1 MLYQL
6 SYARV
11 ANHLS
16 PDPLGPIS
24 HVRGQTPD
32 VSVADNGA
40 ARAESVVRGLFDML
54 IVGNA
59 HGRTACGR
67 AS

>member
-11 ANHLS
+11 ATYLS
-16 PDPLGPIS
+16 PGPLGPLS

-32 VSVADNGA
+32 VSAADKGGA
-40 ARAESVVRGLFDML
+40 ASGA
-54 IVGNA
+54 
-59 HGRTACGR
+59 
-67 AS
+67 